1 MKKILYLCAAL
12 LCTLI
17 TAFGAFSCTSFQAD
31 AQSVQNTHT
40 DGSAGKNQKNAQS
53 SHAEVDGYAERG
65 IKNASALLEPPI
77 KQQPLYLA
85 FAGDIM
91 AHSVNYRMKDYNLI
105 YEDIVPLLSSRDL
118 AFANLETPVCDERP
132 YQTYPCFNVHAEYV
146 EAAVKAGFNVF
157 SLANN
162 HTNDQGKEGIEGT
175 AACFKGLQKQNVY
188 SAGLKHGNSNE
199 LSYALIDVQGWK
211 ILFAA
216 VTEIVNSNVQT
227 ALFDFYPDS
236 PKGKAAL
243 KKSLADL
250 RRAHEC
256 DAFILSVHVS
266 DPEYVLGVTKARRTY
281 FYELLNAGVDII
293 WANHSHVTKPW
304 ERIVDAEGKTVK
316 FIMYGSGNT
325 ISGQNIPINFADP
338 AHPYEYT
345 GTGIIFGMELKQAH
359 ASAAAGTLS
368 IENIQT
374 EIIVTHADEKSNY
387 VIKRL
392 TEDFIGRQNKK
403 LAAYYAK
410 RLSLMRQIGEITWP

>member
-12 LCTLI
+12 LCTVI
-17 TAFGAFSCTSFQAD
+17 AFFDAFSCKSFQTD
-31 AQSVQNTHT
+31 AQSVRT
-40 DGSAGKNQKNAQS
+40 DGAAEPGAKNA
-53 SHAEVDGYAERG
+53 A
-65 IKNASALLEPPI
+65 ALLEPPI

-118 AFANLETPVCDERP
+118 AFANLETPVCDKRP
-132 YQTYPCFNVHAEYV
+132 YQTYPCFNVHTEYV
-146 EAAVKAGFNVF
+146 EAAVNAGFNVF

-175 AACFKGLQKQNVY
+175 AACFKELQKQNVY

-216 VTEIVNSNVQT
+216 VTEIVNSNIQT

-243 KKSLADL
+243 KKGLTEL

-256 DAFILSVHVS
+256 DAFILSIHVS
-266 DPEYVLGVTKARRTY
+266 DPEYVLGVTKARRDY
-281 FYELLNAGVDII
+281 FYELLNTGVDII

-304 ERIVDAEGKTVK
+304 ERIVDADGKTVK
-316 FIMYGSGNT
+316 FIMYGAGNT

-345 GTGIIFGMELKQAH
+345 GTGVIFSMELKQAH
-359 ASAAAGTLS
+359 ASTNAAAGTLS

>member
-1 MKKILYLCAAL
+1 MKKILYLCASL
-12 LCTLI
+12 FCTLI

-31 AQSVQNTHT
+31 TQST
-40 DGSAGKNQKNAQS
+40 KNA
-53 SHAEVDGYAERG
+53 HAEVGCYAERG

-91 AHSVNYRMKDYNLI
+91 AHTVNYRMKDYNLI

-132 YQTYPCFNVHAEYV
+132 YQTYPCFNVHTEYV

-175 AACFKGLQKQNVY
+175 AACFKELQKQNVY

-216 VTEIVNSNVQT
+216 VTEIVNSNIQT

-304 ERIVDAEGKTVK
+304 ERIVDADGKTVK

-345 GTGIIFGMELKQAH
+345 GTGIIFGMELKQVHASTNTDAS

>member
-1 MKKILYLCAAL
+1 MHMKKILYLCASL
-12 LCTLI
+12 FCTLI

-31 AQSVQNTHT
+31 TQST
-40 DGSAGKNQKNAQS
+40 KNAQS
-53 SHAEVDGYAERG
+53 SHAEAGCYAERG

-118 AFANLETPVCDERP
+118 AFANLETPVCDKRP

-175 AACFKGLQKQNVY
+175 AACFKELQKQNVY

-216 VTEIVNSNVQT
+216 VTEIVNSNIQT

-243 KKSLADL
+243 KKSLAEL

-304 ERIVDAEGKTVK
+304 ERIVDADGKTVK
-316 FIMYGSGNT
+316 FIMYGAGNT

-345 GTGIIFGMELKQAH
+345 GTGIIFGMELKQVH
-359 ASAAAGTLS
+359 ASAAADTLS

>member
-12 LCTLI
+12 LCTVI
-17 TAFGAFSCTSFQAD
+17 AFFDAFSCKSFQTD
-31 AQSVQNTHT
+31 AQSVRT
-40 DGSAGKNQKNAQS
+40 DGAAEPGAKNA
-53 SHAEVDGYAERG
+53 A
-65 IKNASALLEPPI
+65 ALLEPPI

-118 AFANLETPVCDERP
+118 AFANLETPVCDKRP
-132 YQTYPCFNVHAEYV
+132 YQTYPCFNVHTEYV
-146 EAAVKAGFNVF
+146 EAAVNAGFNVF

-175 AACFKGLQKQNVY
+175 AACFKELQKQNVY

-216 VTEIVNSNVQT
+216 VTEIVNSNIQT

-243 KKSLADL
+243 KKSLTEL

-256 DAFILSVHVS
+256 DAFILSIHVS
-266 DPEYVLGVTKARRTY
+266 DPEYVLGVTKARRDY
-281 FYELLNAGVDII
+281 FYELLNTGVDII

-304 ERIVDAEGKTVK
+304 ERIVDADGKTVK
-316 FIMYGSGNT
+316 FIMYGAGNT

-345 GTGIIFGMELKQAH
+345 GTGVIFSMELKQAH
-359 ASAAAGTLS
+359 ASTNTDAHASAAASTLS

>member
-31 AQSVQNTHT
+31 TQST
-40 DGSAGKNQKNAQS
+40 KNAQS
-53 SHAEVDGYAERG
+53 AYAEAGCYAERG

-175 AACFKGLQKQNVY
+175 AACFKELQKQNVY

-199 LSYALIDVQGWK
+199 LSYALINVQGWK

-243 KKSLADL
+243 KKSLTEL

-256 DAFILSVHVS
+256 DAFILSIHVS
-266 DPEYVLGVTKARRTY
+266 DPEYVLGVTKARRDY

-345 GTGIIFGMELKQAH
+345 GTGIIFGMELKQVH

>member
-1 MKKILYLCAAL
+1 MKKILYLCASL
-12 LCTLI
+12 FCTLI

-31 AQSVQNTHT
+31 TQST
-40 DGSAGKNQKNAQS
+40 KNAQS

-132 YQTYPCFNVHAEYV
+132 YQTYPCFNVHTEYV
-146 EAAVKAGFNVF
+146 EAAVNAGFNVF

-175 AACFKGLQKQNVY
+175 AACFKELQKQNVY

-216 VTEIVNSNVQT
+216 VTEIVNSNIQT
-227 ALFDFYPDS
+227 SLFDFYPDS

-243 KKSLADL
+243 KKSLAEL

-281 FYELLNAGVDII
+281 FYELLNTGVDII

-304 ERIVDAEGKTVK
+304 ERIVDADGKTVK
-316 FIMYGSGNT
+316 FIMYGAGNT

-345 GTGIIFGMELKQAH
+345 GTGVIFSMELKQAH
-359 ASAAAGTLS
+359 ASASAAAGTLS

>member
-1 MKKILYLCAAL
+1 MKKILYLCASL
-12 LCTLI
+12 LCT
-17 TAFGAFSCTSFQAD
+17 AVASFGAFSCKSFQAD
-31 AQSVQNTHT
+31 AQSAQNTRA
-40 DGSAGKNQKNAQS
+40 DGSAGHSTQGAQ
-53 SHAEVDGYAERG
+53 
-65 IKNASALLEPPI
+65 NASVLLYPAV

-91 AHSVNYRMKDYNLI
+91 AHTVNYRMKDYNLI

-118 AFANLETPVCDERP
+118 SFANLETPVCDERP
-132 YQTYPCFNVHAEYV
+132 YQTFPCFNVHTEYV

-162 HTNDQGKEGIEGT
+162 HTNDQGKEGIEST
-175 AACFKGLQKQNVY
+175 AACFKRLQTHNVY
-188 SAGLKHGNSNE
+188 SAGLKHNNSNE
-199 LSYALIDVQGWK
+199 ISYALIDIQGWK

-216 VTEIVNSNVQT
+216 VTEIVNSNAYT
-227 ALFDFYPDS
+227 ALFDFCPDS

-243 KKSLADL
+243 KKSLAEL

-256 DAFILSVHVS
+256 DAFILSIHVS

-281 FYELLNAGVDII
+281 FYELLNTGVDII

-345 GTGIIFGMELKQAH
+345 GTGIIFGMELKQVRTGTKGA
-359 ASAAAGTLS
+359 ASGRSERNRLS
-368 IENIQT
+368 IENIQS

>member
-1 MKKILYLCAAL
+1 MRMKKILYLCASL

-31 AQSVQNTHT
+31 TQSTQ
-40 DGSAGKNQKNAQS
+40 NAQS
-53 SHAEVDGYAERG
+53 MHTEDSGCAESGT
-65 IKNASALLEPPI
+65 KNASALLEPEI

-91 AHSVNYRMKDYNLI
+91 AHTVNYRMKDYNLI

-118 AFANLETPVCDERP
+118 AFANLETPVCDKRP

-188 SAGLKHGNSNE
+188 SAGLKHGNSNGI
-199 LSYALIDVQGWK
+199 SYALIDVQGWK

-216 VTEIVNSNVQT
+216 VTEIANSNIQT

-243 KKSLADL
+243 KKSLAEL
-250 RRAHEC
+250 RRAYPC

-316 FIMYGSGNT
+316 FIMYGAGNT

-345 GTGIIFGMELKQAH
+345 GTGVIFGMELKQVQTDVH
-359 ASAAAGTLS
+359 AAAIGSAAAGTLS